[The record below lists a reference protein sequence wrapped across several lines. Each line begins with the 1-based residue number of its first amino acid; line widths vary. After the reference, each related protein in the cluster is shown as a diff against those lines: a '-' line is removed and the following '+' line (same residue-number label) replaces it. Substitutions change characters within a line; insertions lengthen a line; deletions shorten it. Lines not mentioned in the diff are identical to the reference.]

1 MVLMDNREC
10 RTNRT
15 RQEARYAGLMRLK
28 PPQITD
34 AHAAAA
40 HRDPQGSLTA
50 VFWVGL
56 PPDARSRP
64 RPIYT
69 PSLWRWP
76 VAPRSGLPTRPGCVR
91 FERREMQGF
100 NSLCAA
106 RGGGR
111 ATECNVTSA
120 FRRGIA

>member
-1 MVLMDNREC
+1 MHAPS
-10 RTNRT
+10 
-15 RQEARYAGLMRLK
+15 AR
-28 PPQITD
+28 PQ
-34 AHAAAA
+34 HP
-40 HRDPQGSLTA
+40 HC
-50 VFWVGL
+50 
-56 PPDARSRP
+56 PDLFP
-64 RPIYT
+64 T

-76 VAPRSGLPTRPGCVR
+76 VAPRSALPTRPGCVR